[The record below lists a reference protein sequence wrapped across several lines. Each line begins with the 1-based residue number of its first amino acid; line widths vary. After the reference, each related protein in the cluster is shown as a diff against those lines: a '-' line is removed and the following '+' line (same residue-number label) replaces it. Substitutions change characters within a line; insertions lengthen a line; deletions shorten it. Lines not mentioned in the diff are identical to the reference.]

1 MRWIEILKRLV
12 SREDS
17 RTDVDLVNAWVK
29 NKDEDAYS
37 ALYYRYYASI
47 LSFISKNFSSDIAED
62 AAQHVFSVLAEEK
75 ISEQM
80 EEAKVKSLFFTISRN
95 YALKETRKSN
105 RFSSL
110 DEKIE
115 EGFEPASDMDILDAA
130 IWKQYNQYLSEFLSE
145 LRPDYREVIYL
156 RVVENFTPME
166 ISKIINV
173 EVKKV
178 RNMLYLANEELRNK
192 FLKIQGERN
201 G

>member
-12 SREDS
+12 SREDN

-37 ALYYRYYASI
+37 ELYYRYYASI
-47 LSFISKNFSSDIAED
+47 LNFISRNFSSDIAED
-62 AAQHVFSVLAEEK
+62 AAQHSFLMLVKGK

-80 EEAKVKSLFFTISRN
+80 EQAKVKPLFFTISRN
-95 YALKETRKSN
+95 YALKEARKSN

-110 DEKIE
+110 EQKIE
-115 EGFEPASDMDILDAA
+115 EGFEPASNMDILDAA
-130 IWKQYNQYLSEFLSE
+130 IWNQHNQHLSQFLSE

-178 RNMLYLANEELRNK
+178 RNMLYLANEELRSK